1 MLPVIYVI
9 ALMGIL
15 WQQQCKERS
24 RRYLLSTKHIS
35 ERPLKKK
42 SKYFQNSQI
51 LEEKEGKRNYKWR
64 QRSHIKW
71 DIKRNCQKRACEW

>member
-24 RRYLLSTKHIS
+24 RRYSLSTKHIS
-35 ERPLKKK
+35 ERPLKK
-42 SKYFQNSQI
+42 SKYFENSRI
-51 LEEKEGKRNYKWR
+51 LEKEGKRNCKWR
-64 QRSHIKW
+64 QQSHIKW
-71 DIKRNCQKRACEW
+71 DIRRNCQKRACEW

>member
-24 RRYLLSTKHIS
+24 RRYSLSTKHIS
-35 ERPLKKK
+35 ERPLKKIK
-42 SKYFQNSQI
+42 VLLKFSNLRKGRQ
-51 LEEKEGKRNYKWR
+51 KELQMETTEPHKMG
-64 QRSHIKW
+64 H
-71 DIKRNCQKRACEW
+71 